1 MGEDNAIQPIKVEL
15 ELSNTLNEKDI
26 KIRKEA
32 EMDSQL
38 IDGLVNLVKSKAD
51 FSVAKETTEN
61 AKDLY
66 EIIFKPHLQEGINAG
81 NFEWDGV
88 SAQIRNT
95 KSGKIAGNIEVSKHE
110 LEQVAP
116 KKSAISNATKAICSV
131 AGQMQLVE
139 ITQRLDQISAKVD
152 LLIENER
159 DKTNAR
165 LTGTLKTLQKA
176 LMADD
181 SSSFK
186 FGRIDRCID
195 RLQELVDYFETKID
209 KNLNKEITKSK
220 IDSIIDSFKPAKS
233 QDAKFYNS
241 LKEWLD
247 NSNYYIQ
254 GYVYSKLA
262 LAKCYEVIEGIEEG
276 QRELYEC
283 KQVYD
288 EYLSRMAQRITYLLK
303 EKELSVAESQDI
315 NLVIG
320 CISKNSRHSRI
331 KRDLV
336 EFKKSVIKGKNDIGK
351 IESTGAGSIILKLEN
366 IQDLDKENYNA

>member
-1 MGEDNAIQPIKVEL
+1 MNILKLYLVLKGKRQWVKIIQYKYEIVSKPHI
-15 ELSNTLNEKDI
+15 
-26 KIRKEA
+26 
-32 EMDSQL
+32 Q
-38 IDGLVNLVKSKAD
+38 DGLSSGNL
-51 FSVAKETTEN
+51 
-61 AKDLY
+61 
-66 EIIFKPHLQEGINAG
+66 
-81 NFEWDGV
+81 EWDGV
-88 SAQIRNT
+88 SAQIRNAKT
-95 KSGKIAGNIEVSKHE
+95 KKYAGNIEVSKYE

-116 KKSAISNATKAICSV
+116 KKSTISNATKAICSV

-209 KNLNKEITKSK
+209 KNLNKEITKSR

-233 QDAKFYNS
+233 QDAKFYNFF
-241 LKEWLD
+241 KEWVD

-262 LAKCYEVIEGIEEG
+262 LAKCYEVIEGTEEG

-283 KQVYD
+283 KQMYD
-288 EYLSRMAQRITYLLK
+288 EYLSRMAQRVTYLLK

-315 NLVIG
+315 NLVID
-320 CISKNSRHSRI
+320 CTSKNSRHSRI
-331 KRDLV
+331 KRELV

>member
-1 MGEDNAIQPIKVEL
+1 MGEDNAIQTIKVEL
-15 ELSNTLNEKDI
+15 ELPNKFNE
-26 KIRKEA
+26 KIRKEVEIDA
-32 EMDSQL
+32 QL
-38 IDGLVNLVKSKAD
+38 IDGLMSLVESKKE
-51 FSVAKETTEN
+51 FSAVKETAEN

-66 EIIFKPHLQEGINAG
+66 EIVFKPHIQEGINAG
-81 NFEWDGV
+81 NLEWNGV
-88 SAQIRNT
+88 SAQIKNIE
-95 KSGKIAGNIEVSKHE
+95 SGKIAGNIEVSKHE

-116 KKSAISNATKAICSV
+116 KRNAISNATKALCSV

-152 LLIENER
+152 LLIENEK

-176 LMADD
+176 LMIDD
-181 SSSFK
+181 NSPFK
-186 FGRIDRCID
+186 LNRIDRCID
-195 RLQELVDYFETKID
+195 RLQELVDYFESKID

-233 QDAKFYNS
+233 QNIKFDS
-241 LKEWLD
+241 FIKDWLD
-247 NSNYYIQ
+247 KSNYYLQ

-276 QRELYEC
+276 QREIYEC

-288 EYLSRMAQRITYLLK
+288 NYLLRIAEKVTYLLK

-315 NLVIG
+315 NRVID
-320 CISKNSRHSRI
+320 CISKSSRHSSL
-331 KRDLV
+331 KRDLI
-336 EFKKSVIKGKNDIGK
+336 ELKKGAVRGKDDIVK
-351 IESTGAGSIILKLEN
+351 IEGRGTGSIILKLQN
-366 IQDLDKENYNA
+366 VKDLEKEKL